1 MLLELVELASL
12 QNPAT
17 TITVAALAMKILRSR
32 WLDVVVIVFVLLYCI
47 FSFPNCLVRQY

>member
-1 MLLELVELASL
+1 LWSLLRCK
-12 QNPAT
+12 NTT

-32 WLDVVVIVFVLLYCI
+32 WLDVVVIVFVILYCI